1 LWISIAVQHHEPPL
15 IETEARSSSTVRT
28 ESPYDI
34 QNATLCIVQ
43 MRRVNCLPRPGSYR
57 LCPVVVEVARGHSGS
72 PYASL
77 GAIAGLAYILAV
89 ALFRRRG

>member
-1 LWISIAVQHHEPPL
+1 MQ
-15 IETEARSSSTVRT
+15 T
-28 ESPYDI
+28 
-34 QNATLCIVQ
+34 
-43 MRRVNCLPRPGSYR
+43 RRVNCLPRPGSYR